1 VTANL
6 VLRQLRRRLGNI
18 GDDREIRVRQ
28 LSLSQLEELGEALLD
43 FSSLEAL
50 DRWLSSAQSLSG

>member
-1 VTANL
+1 MTANL